1 MATTKYVVFVLPVIF
16 SIVFGS
22 AAMAYVLEESDR
34 DLNMWRFGESGGSH
48 DESIQIIGL
57 AKQYSV
63 SSPVKIMVN
72 VDDKFFDCG
81 DLYITIF
88 SAGDSISAQSGF
100 LEQCFVQTNAQLP
113 LGNIFSEVIDA
124 PGEYKIVAEMRDKE
138 QKFVISATEKFTVK

>member
-1 MATTKYVVFVLPVIF
+1 MTTTKYTVFVLPVIF

-34 DLNMWRFGESGGSH
+34 DLNMWRFGGSGGSN

-63 SSPVKIMVN
+63 SSPVKILVN

-88 SAGDSISAQSGF
+88 SADGSISAQNGF
-100 LEQCFVQTNAQLP
+100 LEQCFVQTSAQLP
-113 LGNIFSEVIDA
+113 LGNGFSETVDV